1 MVLKGE
7 KIQYSVHLVM
17 PETHKVL
24 KLWLK
29 YIYKAD
35 KWNTE
40 ISVSKKIYYN
50 SYTSMLC

>member
-1 MVLKGE
+1 MFVTVFIQFIVFSFRKLLGITMVLKGE

-35 KWNTE
+35 K
-40 ISVSKKIYYN
+40 
-50 SYTSMLC
+50 